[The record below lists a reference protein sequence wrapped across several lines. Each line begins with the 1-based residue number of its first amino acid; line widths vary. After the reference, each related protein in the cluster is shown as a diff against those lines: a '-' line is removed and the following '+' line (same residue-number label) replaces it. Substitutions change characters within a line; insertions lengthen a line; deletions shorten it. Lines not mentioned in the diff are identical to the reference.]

1 MEAVRAWGKGES
13 VMARGVQTST
23 KLFRGPGK
31 DRDSEPM
38 SYAANSAGSTL
49 PPLGEEEIA
58 RRVAAERL
66 RLERAA
72 GIVEMPIAHFHRPV
86 ERPFTAEERDRTT
99 ILFGGF
105 TWKHERF
112 IEAVFRGCGYRF
124 QMLPNPNVAAFQT
137 GKEYGNNGQCNPTY
151 FTVGNLIEFLRTLE
165 ARGLSR
171 QEILDHYVFFT
182 AGSCGPCRFGTYE
195 SEYRMALENAGFG
208 GFRVLLFQ
216 QDHGIHAMTGN
227 TGLKFS
233 VDLGMGQLN
242 AVNLGDVINDL
253 VYQIRPYEVVPGAT
267 EQAIKEVVD
276 QLSDFLEHRK
286 RFEILES
293 APGWISR
300 RLARNKKLKD
310 IGNTLGKVLHHLY
323 AEDFLNAMRLARERL
338 NQVEVDRTRVKPI
351 VKITGEFWAQLT
363 ESDGNFNMFTFLER
377 EGAQVYVEAIGG
389 WVTYLLYEARA
400 SAEERKGL
408 DVPHPGARWWEWKKQ
423 LANDWKFRKKWLLL
437 RLSEGIWNRQHARTA
452 RHLGNLAPR
461 LAPQGELARLA
472 HPFYHSLARGG
483 EGHLE
488 VGKNVYYTTH
498 GLCHMVLAL
507 KPFGCMPSSQSDGVQ
522 SAVVNRFPEMIFLPI
537 ETSGEGEI
545 NAHSRMQMALGDAK
559 IKAKA
564 EFEQA
569 LASTGKKLDEIKAYV
584 AEHRQLRS
592 PFYPVPRRQGVA
604 GVAANFVLHV
614 SNLMDGKA
622 RLAK

>member
-1 MEAVRAWGKGES
+1 
-13 VMARGVQTST
+13 
-23 KLFRGPGK
+23 
-31 DRDSEPM
+31 M
-38 SYAANSAGSTL
+38 SSAIKSADATP
-49 PPLGEEEIA
+49 PPLVEEEIA

-66 RLERAA
+66 RLVRDA
-72 GIVEMPIAHFHRPV
+72 GLPEKPIEHFHRPM
-86 ERPFTAEERDRTT
+86 ERLFTAEERDRVT

-124 QMLPNPNVAAFQT
+124 QMLPNPDVAAFQT
-137 GKEYGNNGQCNPTY
+137 GKEFGNNGQCNPTY
-151 FTVGNLIEFLRTLE
+151 FTVGNLIEFLRSLE
-165 ARGLSR
+165 ARGRSR
-171 QEILDHYVFFT
+171 QEILDNYVFFT
-182 AGSCGPCRFGTYE
+182 AGSCGPCRFGMYE

-216 QDHGIHAMTGN
+216 QDHGVKAASGN
-227 TGLKFS
+227 PGLKFS
-233 VDLGMGQLN
+233 ADLGMGQLN
-242 AVNLGDVINDL
+242 ALNLGDVINDM
-253 VYQIRPYEVVPGAT
+253 VYQIRPYEVAPGAT
-267 EQAIKEVVD
+267 GQAIKEVVD
-276 QLSDFLEHRK
+276 QLSDFLENRK
-286 RFEILES
+286 RYEILES

-300 RLARNKKLKD
+300 RLAQNKKLKD
-310 IGNTLGKVLHHLY
+310 ICNTLGKVLNHLY
-323 AEDFLNAMRLARERL
+323 AEDFLNVMHFARERL

-351 VKITGEFWAQLT
+351 VKVTGEFWAQLT
-363 ESDGNFNMFTFLER
+363 EGDGNFNMFTFLEQ
-377 EGAQVYVEAIGG
+377 EGAQVDVEPIGC
-389 WVTYLLYEARA
+389 WVTYLLSQARA
-400 SAEERKGL
+400 NADAKKGL
-408 DVPHPGARWWEWKKQ
+408 DAPYPGARWWELKEQ
-423 LANDWKFRKKWLLL
+423 LANEWKFRKKWLLL

-452 RHLGNLAPR
+452 RHLGGLTHR
-461 LAPQGELARLA
+461 LVSQSDLARVA

-522 SAVVNRFPEMIFLPI
+522 SAVVNRFREMIFLPI

-545 NAHSRMQMALGDAK
+545 NAHSRVQMALGDAK

-569 LASTGKKLDEIKAYV
+569 LASTGKKLDDIKAYI
-584 AEHRQLRS
+584 AEHRELRS
-592 PFYPVPRRQGVA
+592 PLYPVKRRRGIA

-614 SNLMDGKA
+614 SNLMDGNA
-622 RLAK
+622 RLARLPGEI

>member
-1 MEAVRAWGKGES
+1 MSSAIDS
-13 VMARGVQTST
+13 ST
-23 KLFRGPGK
+23 P
-31 DRDSEPM
+31 
-38 SYAANSAGSTL
+38 TL
-49 PPLGEEEIA
+49 PPPVEEEIA
-58 RRVAAERL
+58 RRVAEERS
-66 RLERAA
+66 RLEQAA
-72 GIVEMPIAHFHRPV
+72 GLLEKPIQHFHRPI
-86 ERPFTAEERDRTT
+86 ERPFTAEERDHVT
-99 ILFGGF
+99 ILFGGL

-112 IEAVFRGCGYRF
+112 IEAVFRGCGYRYE
-124 QMLPNPNVAAFQT
+124 MLPNPDVASFQI

-151 FTVGNLIEFLRTLE
+151 FTVGNLIKFLQSLE
-165 ARGLSR
+165 ARGLTR

-208 GFRVLLFQ
+208 GFRILLFQ
-216 QDHGIHAMTGN
+216 QDHGIKAGTGN
-227 TGLKFS
+227 PGLKFS

-242 AVNLGDVINDL
+242 AINLGDVINDL

-267 EQAIKEVVD
+267 DLAIKEVVD

-286 RFEILES
+286 RYEVLERT
-293 APGWISR
+293 PKWISR

-310 IGNTLGKVLHHLY
+310 IGNTLGKVLDHLY
-323 AEDFLNAMRLARERL
+323 AKEFRNTMHHARERL
-338 NQVEVDRTRVKPI
+338 GQVEVDRTRVKPL
-351 VKITGEFWAQLT
+351 VKIMGEFWASLT
-363 ESDGNFNMFTFLER
+363 EGDGNFNMFTFLER
-377 EGAQVYVEAIGG
+377 EGAQVWVEPIGC
-389 WVTYLLYEARA
+389 WVTYLLHEALAGARA
-400 SAEERKGL
+400 RQGL
-408 DVPHPGARWWEWKKQ
+408 DAPYPGARWWEWKKQ

-437 RLSEGIWNRQHARTA
+437 GISEGIWNRQHARTA
-452 RHLGNLAPR
+452 RHMGGLTRHLTS
-461 LAPQGELARLA
+461 QSELARLA

-488 VGKNVYYTTH
+488 VGKNVYYTSH

-522 SAVVNRFPEMIFLPI
+522 SAVVNRFRDMIFLPI

-545 NAHSRMQMALGDAK
+545 NAHSRVQMALGEAK
-559 IKAKA
+559 AKAKA

-569 LASTGKKLDEIKAYV
+569 LASTGKKLDEIRAYA

-592 PFYPVPRRQGVA
+592 PFYPVPRSRDVT

-614 SNLMDGKA
+614 SKLMDGKA
-622 RLAK
+622 RLARLPGS

>member
-1 MEAVRAWGKGES
+1 
-13 VMARGVQTST
+13 
-23 KLFRGPGK
+23 
-31 DRDSEPM
+31 M
-38 SYAANSAGSTL
+38 SSAIKSADAT
-49 PPLGEEEIA
+49 PPLLVEEEIA

-66 RLERAA
+66 RLVRDA
-72 GIVEMPIAHFHRPV
+72 GLPEKPIEHFHRPV
-86 ERPFTAEERDRTT
+86 ERLFTAEERDRVT

-112 IEAVFRGCGYRF
+112 IEAGFRGCGYRF
-124 QMLPNPNVAAFQT
+124 QMLPNPDVAAFQT
-137 GKEYGNNGQCNPTY
+137 GKEFGNNGQCNPTY
-151 FTVGNLIEFLRTLE
+151 FTVGNLIEFLRSLE

-171 QEILDHYVFFT
+171 QEILDNYVFFT
-182 AGSCGPCRFGTYE
+182 AGSCGPCRFGMYE

-216 QDHGIHAMTGN
+216 QDHGVKAASGN
-227 TGLKFS
+227 PGLKFTA
-233 VDLGMGQLN
+233 DLGMGQLN
-242 AVNLGDVINDL
+242 ALNLGDVINDM
-253 VYQIRPYEVVPGAT
+253 VYQIRPYEVAPGAT
-267 EQAIKEVVD
+267 GQAIKEVVD
-276 QLSDFLEHRK
+276 QLSDFLENRK
-286 RFEILES
+286 RYEILES

-300 RLARNKKLKD
+300 RLAQNKKVKD
-310 IGNTLGKVLHHLY
+310 ICNTLGKVLHHLY
-323 AEDFLNAMRLARERL
+323 AEDFLNVMHLARERL

-351 VKITGEFWAQLT
+351 VKVTGEFWAQLT
-363 ESDGNFNMFTFLER
+363 EGDGNFNMFTFLEQ
-377 EGAQVYVEAIGG
+377 EGAQVDVEPIGC
-389 WVTYLLYEARA
+389 WVTYLLSQARA
-400 SAEERKGL
+400 NADAKKGL
-408 DVPHPGARWWEWKKQ
+408 DVPYPGARWWEMKEQ
-423 LANDWKFRKKWLLL
+423 LANEWKFRKKWLLL

-452 RHLGNLAPR
+452 RHLGGLTHR
-461 LAPQGELARLA
+461 LVSQSDLARVA

-522 SAVVNRFPEMIFLPI
+522 SAVVNRFREMIFLPI

-545 NAHSRMQMALGDAK
+545 NAHSRVQMALGDAK

-569 LASTGKKLDEIKAYV
+569 LASTGKKLDDIKAYI

-592 PFYPVPRRQGVA
+592 PLYPVKRRRGIA

-614 SNLMDGKA
+614 SNLMDGNA
-622 RLAK
+622 RLATLPGER

>member
-1 MEAVRAWGKGES
+1 V
-13 VMARGVQTST
+13 
-23 KLFRGPGK
+23 
-31 DRDSEPM
+31 
-38 SYAANSAGSTL
+38 
-49 PPLGEEEIA
+49 EEEIA

-66 RLERAA
+66 RLVRDA
-72 GIVEMPIAHFHRPV
+72 GLPEKPVEHFHRPM
-86 ERPFTAEERDRTT
+86 ERLFTAEERDRVT

-124 QMLPNPNVAAFQT
+124 QMLPNPDVAAFQT

-151 FTVGNLIEFLRTLE
+151 FTVGNLIEFLRSLE

-171 QEILDHYVFFT
+171 QEIIDNYVFFT
-182 AGSCGPCRFGTYE
+182 AGSCGPCRFGMYE

-216 QDHGIHAMTGN
+216 QDHGVKAASGN
-227 TGLKFS
+227 PGLKFTA
-233 VDLGMGQLN
+233 DLGMGQLN
-242 AVNLGDVINDL
+242 ALNLGDVINDM
-253 VYQIRPYEVVPGAT
+253 VYQIRPYEVAPGAT
-267 EQAIKEVVD
+267 GEAIKEVVD
-276 QLSDFLEHRK
+276 QLSDFLENRK
-286 RFEILES
+286 RYEILES
-293 APGWISR
+293 TPGWISR

-310 IGNTLGKVLHHLY
+310 ICNTLGKVLHHLY
-323 AEDFLNAMRLARERL
+323 AEDFLNVMHAARERL

-351 VKITGEFWAQLT
+351 VKVTGEFWAQLT
-363 ESDGNFNMFTFLER
+363 EGDGNFNMFTFLEQ
-377 EGAQVYVEAIGG
+377 EGAQVDVEPIGC
-389 WVTYLLYEARA
+389 WVTYLLSQARA
-400 SAEERKGL
+400 NADAKKGL
-408 DVPHPGARWWEWKKQ
+408 DAPYPDARWWELKQQ
-423 LANDWKFRKKWLLL
+423 LANEWKFRKKWLLL

-452 RHLGNLAPR
+452 RHLGGLTHR
-461 LAPQGELARLA
+461 LVAQSDLARVA

-498 GLCHMVLAL
+498 HLCHMVLAL

-522 SAVVNRFPEMIFLPI
+522 SAVVNRFREMIFLPI

-545 NAHSRMQMALGDAK
+545 NAHSRVQMALGEAK

-569 LASTGKKLDEIKAYV
+569 LASTGKRLDEIKAYI

-592 PFYPVPRRQGVA
+592 PLYPVPRRRGIA

-614 SNLMDGKA
+614 SNLMDGNA
-622 RLAK
+622 RLVRLPGEI

>member
-1 MEAVRAWGKGES
+1 
-13 VMARGVQTST
+13 
-23 KLFRGPGK
+23 
-31 DRDSEPM
+31 M
-38 SYAANSAGSTL
+38 SCAINSGGSTL
-49 PPLGEEEIA
+49 PPLGEAEIA

-66 RLERAA
+66 RLEQAA
-72 GIVEMPIAHFHRPV
+72 GLVEKPLEHFHRPL
-86 ERPFTAEERDRTT
+86 ERPFTAEERDRVT

-105 TWKHERF
+105 TWKHERL

-151 FTVGNLIEFLRTLE
+151 FTVGNLIEFLRSLE

-216 QDHGIHAMTGN
+216 QDHGINAMTGN

-267 EQAIKEVVD
+267 DHAISEVVD
-276 QLSDFLEHRK
+276 QLSDFLAKRR

-300 RLARNKKLKD
+300 RLARSQKLTKTC
-310 IGNTLGKVLHHLY
+310 NTLGKIREHLY
-323 AEDFLNAMRLARERL
+323 GEDFLKAMHFARERL
-338 NQVEVDRTRVKPI
+338 NRVEVDRTRVKPI

-363 ESDGNFNMFTFLER
+363 ESDGNFNMFSFLEQ
-377 EGAQVYVEAIGG
+377 EGAQVYVEPIGG

-400 SAEERKGL
+400 SAEEREGL
-408 DVPHPGARWWEWKKQ
+408 DIPYPGARWWELKKQ
-423 LANDWKFRKKWLLL
+423 VANQWKFRKKWLLL
-437 RLSEGIWNRQHARTA
+437 RSSEGIWNRQHARTA
-452 RHLGNLAPR
+452 RHLGGLTPR
-461 LAPQGELARLA
+461 LALQSELARMA

-545 NAHSRMQMALGDAK
+545 NAHSRMQMALGEAK

-569 LASTGKKLDEIKAYV
+569 LASTGKKLDEVKAYA

-592 PFYPVPRRQGVA
+592 PFYPVPRRRGIT

-622 RLAK
+622 PLAKLPGEN

>member
-1 MEAVRAWGKGES
+1 
-13 VMARGVQTST
+13 
-23 KLFRGPGK
+23 
-31 DRDSEPM
+31 M
-38 SYAANSAGSTL
+38 SSAIKSADATP
-49 PPLGEEEIA
+49 PPLVEEEIA

-66 RLERAA
+66 RLVRDA
-72 GIVEMPIAHFHRPV
+72 GLPEKPIEHFHRPM
-86 ERPFTAEERDRTT
+86 ERLFTAEERDRVT

-124 QMLPNPNVAAFQT
+124 QMLPNPDVAAFQT
-137 GKEYGNNGQCNPTY
+137 GKEFGNNGQCNPTY
-151 FTVGNLIEFLRTLE
+151 FTVGNLIEFLRSLE

-171 QEILDHYVFFT
+171 QEILDNYVFFT
-182 AGSCGPCRFGTYE
+182 AGSCGPCRFGMYE

-216 QDHGIHAMTGN
+216 QDHGVKAASGN
-227 TGLKFS
+227 PGLKFTA
-233 VDLGMGQLN
+233 DLGMGQLN
-242 AVNLGDVINDL
+242 ALNLGDVINDM
-253 VYQIRPYEVVPGAT
+253 VYQIRPYEVAPGAT
-267 EQAIKEVVD
+267 AQAIKEVVD
-276 QLSDFLEHRK
+276 QLSDFLENRK
-286 RFEILES
+286 RYEILES

-300 RLARNKKLKD
+300 RLAQNKKLKD
-310 IGNTLGKVLHHLY
+310 ICNTLGKVLNHLY
-323 AEDFLNAMRLARERL
+323 AEDFLNVMHFARERL

-351 VKITGEFWAQLT
+351 VKVTGEFWAQLT
-363 ESDGNFNMFTFLER
+363 EGDGNFNMFTFLEQ
-377 EGAQVYVEAIGG
+377 EGAQVDVEPIGC
-389 WVTYLLYEARA
+389 WVTYLLSQARA
-400 SAEERKGL
+400 NADAKKGL
-408 DVPHPGARWWEWKKQ
+408 DAPYPGARWWELKEQ
-423 LANDWKFRKKWLLL
+423 LANEWKFRKKWLLL

-452 RHLGNLAPR
+452 RHLGGLTHR
-461 LAPQGELARLA
+461 LVSQSDLARVA

-498 GLCHMVLAL
+498 HLCHMVLAL

-522 SAVVNRFPEMIFLPI
+522 SAVVNRFREMIFLPI

-545 NAHSRMQMALGDAK
+545 NAHSRVQMALGDAK

-569 LASTGKKLDEIKAYV
+569 LASTGKKLDDIKAYI
-584 AEHRQLRS
+584 AEHRELRS
-592 PFYPVPRRQGVA
+592 PLYPVKRRRGIA

-614 SNLMDGKA
+614 SNLMDGNA
-622 RLAK
+622 RLAKLPGEI

>member
-1 MEAVRAWGKGES
+1 
-13 VMARGVQTST
+13 
-23 KLFRGPGK
+23 
-31 DRDSEPM
+31 M
-38 SYAANSAGSTL
+38 SSAIKSADASL
-49 PPLGEEEIA
+49 PFGEEEIA
-58 RRVAAERL
+58 GRVAAERL
-66 RLERAA
+66 RLVRAA
-72 GIVEMPIAHFHRPV
+72 GLPEKPVEHFHRPM
-86 ERPFTAEERDRTT
+86 ERLFTAEERDRVT

-112 IEAVFRGCGYRF
+112 IEAVFRGSGYRCE
-124 QMLPNPNVAAFQT
+124 MLPNPDVAAFQT
-137 GKEYGNNGQCNPTY
+137 GKEFGNNGQCNPTY
-151 FTVGNLIEFLRTLE
+151 FTVGNLIEFLRSLE

-171 QEILDHYVFFT
+171 QEILDKYVFFT
-182 AGSCGPCRFGTYE
+182 AGSCGPCRFGMYE

-216 QDHGIHAMTGN
+216 QDHGVKAASGN
-227 TGLKFS
+227 PGLKFS
-233 VDLGMGQLN
+233 ADLGMGQLN
-242 AVNLGDVINDL
+242 ALNLGDVINDM
-253 VYQIRPYEVVPGAT
+253 VYQIRPYEVAPGAT
-267 EQAIKEVVD
+267 GEAIKEVVD
-276 QLSDFLEHRK
+276 QLSDFLENRK
-286 RFEILES
+286 RYEILES

-310 IGNTLGKVLHHLY
+310 ICNTLGKVLNHLY
-323 AEDFLNAMRLARERL
+323 AEDFLKVMHVARERL

-351 VKITGEFWAQLT
+351 VKVTGEFWAQLT
-363 ESDGNFNMFTFLER
+363 EGDGNFNMFTFLEQ
-377 EGAQVYVEAIGG
+377 EGAQVDVEPIGC
-389 WVTYLLYEARA
+389 WVTYLLYQGRA
-400 SAEERKGL
+400 NTDAKKGL
-408 DVPHPGARWWEWKKQ
+408 DAPYPSARWWELKAQ
-423 LANDWKFRKKWLLL
+423 LANEWKFRKKWLLL

-452 RHLGNLAPR
+452 RHLGGLTHR
-461 LAPQGELARLA
+461 LVAQSDLARVA

-498 GLCHMVLAL
+498 HLCHMVLAV

-522 SAVVNRFPEMIFLPI
+522 SAVVNRFREMIFLPI

-545 NAHSRMQMALGDAK
+545 NAHSRVQMALGEAK

-569 LASTGKKLDEIKAYV
+569 LASTGKKLDEIKAYI

-592 PFYPVPRRQGVA
+592 PLYPVPRRRGIA

-614 SNLMDGKA
+614 SNLMDGNA
-622 RLAK
+622 RLAKLPREI

>member
-1 MEAVRAWGKGES
+1 
-13 VMARGVQTST
+13 
-23 KLFRGPGK
+23 
-31 DRDSEPM
+31 M
-38 SYAANSAGSTL
+38 SSAIKSADAT
-49 PPLGEEEIA
+49 PPLLVEEEIA

-66 RLERAA
+66 RLVRDA
-72 GIVEMPIAHFHRPV
+72 GLPEKPIEHFHRPV
-86 ERPFTAEERDRTT
+86 ERLFTAEERDRVT

-112 IEAVFRGCGYRF
+112 IEAGFRGCGYRF
-124 QMLPNPNVAAFQT
+124 QMLPNPDVAAFQT
-137 GKEYGNNGQCNPTY
+137 GKEFGNNGQCNPTY
-151 FTVGNLIEFLRTLE
+151 FTVGNLIEFLRSLE

-171 QEILDHYVFFT
+171 QEILDNYVFFT
-182 AGSCGPCRFGTYE
+182 AGSCGPCRFGMYE

-216 QDHGIHAMTGN
+216 QDHGVKAASGN
-227 TGLKFS
+227 PGLKFS
-233 VDLGMGQLN
+233 ADLGMGQLN
-242 AVNLGDVINDL
+242 ALNLGDVINDM
-253 VYQIRPYEVVPGAT
+253 VYQIRPYEVAPGAT
-267 EQAIKEVVD
+267 GQAIKEVVD
-276 QLSDFLEHRK
+276 QLSDFLENRK
-286 RFEILES
+286 RYEILES

-300 RLARNKKLKD
+300 RLAQNKKVKD
-310 IGNTLGKVLHHLY
+310 ICNTLGKVLHHLY
-323 AEDFLNAMRLARERL
+323 AEDFLNVMHLARERL

-351 VKITGEFWAQLT
+351 VKVTGEFWAQLT
-363 ESDGNFNMFTFLER
+363 EGDGNFNMFTFLEQ
-377 EGAQVYVEAIGG
+377 EGAQVDVEPIGC
-389 WVTYLLYEARA
+389 WVTYLLSQARA
-400 SAEERKGL
+400 NADAKKGL
-408 DVPHPGARWWEWKKQ
+408 DVPYPGARWWEMKEQ
-423 LANDWKFRKKWLLL
+423 LANEWKFRKKWLLL

-452 RHLGNLAPR
+452 RHLGGLTHR
-461 LAPQGELARLA
+461 LVSQSDLARVA

-522 SAVVNRFPEMIFLPI
+522 SAVVNRFREMIFLPI

-545 NAHSRMQMALGDAK
+545 NAHSRVQMALGDAK

-569 LASTGKKLDEIKAYV
+569 LASTGKKLDDIKAYI

-592 PFYPVPRRQGVA
+592 PLYPVKRRRGIA

-614 SNLMDGKA
+614 SNLMDGNA
-622 RLAK
+622 RLATLPGER

>member
-1 MEAVRAWGKGES
+1 MSSAIKSAD
-13 VMARGVQTST
+13 ST
-23 KLFRGPGK
+23 P
-31 DRDSEPM
+31 
-38 SYAANSAGSTL
+38 
-49 PPLGEEEIA
+49 PPLVEEVIA

-66 RLERAA
+66 RLVRAA
-72 GIVEMPIAHFHRPV
+72 GLPEKPIEHFHRPM
-86 ERPFTAEERDRTT
+86 ERLFTAEERDRVT

-112 IEAVFRGCGYRF
+112 IEAVFRGCGYRC
-124 QMLPNPNVAAFQT
+124 QMLPNPDVAAFQT

-151 FTVGNLIEFLRTLE
+151 FTVGNLIEFLRSLE

-171 QEILDHYVFFT
+171 QEILDNYVFFT
-182 AGSCGPCRFGTYE
+182 AGSCGPCRFGMYE

-216 QDHGIHAMTGN
+216 QDHGVKAASGN
-227 TGLKFS
+227 PGLKFS
-233 VDLGMGQLN
+233 ADLGMGQLN
-242 AVNLGDVINDL
+242 ALNLGDVINDM
-253 VYQIRPYEVVPGAT
+253 VYQIRPYEVAPGAT
-267 EQAIKEVVD
+267 CEAVKEVVD
-276 QLSDFLEHRK
+276 QLSDFLENRK
-286 RFEILES
+286 RYEILES
-293 APGWISR
+293 TPGWISR
-300 RLARNKKLKD
+300 RLAQNKKLKD
-310 IGNTLGKVLHHLY
+310 ICNTLGKVLNHLY
-323 AEDFLNAMRLARERL
+323 AEDFLKVMQLARERL

-351 VKITGEFWAQLT
+351 VKVTGEFWAQLT
-363 ESDGNFNMFTFLER
+363 EGDGNFNMFTFLEQ
-377 EGAQVYVEAIGG
+377 EGAQVDVEPIGC
-389 WVTYLLYEARA
+389 WVTYLLYQARA
-400 SAEERKGL
+400 NAEAKKGL
-408 DVPHPGARWWEWKKQ
+408 DAPYPGARWWELKEQ
-423 LANDWKFRKKWLLL
+423 LANEWKFRKKWLLL

-452 RHLGNLAPR
+452 RHLGGLTHR
-461 LAPQGELARLA
+461 LVSQSDLARVA

-498 GLCHMVLAL
+498 HLCHMVLAL

-522 SAVVNRFPEMIFLPI
+522 SAVVNRFREMIFLPI

-545 NAHSRMQMALGDAK
+545 NAHSRVQMALGEAK

-569 LASTGKKLDEIKAYV
+569 LASTGKKLDEIKTYI

-592 PFYPVPRRQGVA
+592 PLYPVPRRRGIA

-614 SNLMDGKA
+614 SNLMDGNA
-622 RLAK
+622 RLAKLPGEI

>member
-1 MEAVRAWGKGES
+1 M
-13 VMARGVQTST
+13 
-23 KLFRGPGK
+23 
-31 DRDSEPM
+31 
-38 SYAANSAGSTL
+38 NSADSTL
-49 PPLGEEEIA
+49 PPLLKVEIA

-72 GIVEMPIAHFHRPV
+72 GLVEKPIEHFHRPL
-86 ERPFTAEERDRTT
+86 ERPFTAEERDRVT

-112 IEAVFRGCGYRF
+112 IEAVFRGCGYRC

-151 FTVGNLIEFLRTLE
+151 FTVGNLIEFLRSLQ
-165 ARGLSR
+165 AGDLSR

-216 QDHGIHAMTGN
+216 YDHGISAMS
-227 TGLKFS
+227 GLQFS
-233 VDLGMGQLN
+233 VDFGMGELN
-242 AVNLGDVINDL
+242 AVNLGDVINDM

-267 EQAIKEVVD
+267 DQAIKEVVD
-276 QLSDFLEHRK
+276 GLSDFLEHRK
-286 RFEILES
+286 RYEVLERT
-293 APGWISR
+293 PRWISR
-300 RLARNKKLKD
+300 RLAQNKKRKD
-310 IGNTLGKVLHHLY
+310 ICNTLGKVFDHLY
-323 AEDFLNAMRLARERL
+323 SKDFRKAMHVARERL
-338 NQVEVDRTRVKPI
+338 NQVEVDRTRVRPI

-363 ESDGNFNMFTFLER
+363 ESDGNFNMFTFLEQ
-377 EGAQVYVEAIGG
+377 EGAQVFVEPIGG
-389 WVTYLLYEARA
+389 WITYLLYQARA
-400 SAEERKGL
+400 NTEERKGL
-408 DVPHPGARWWEWKKQ
+408 EVPHPGARWWELKKQ
-423 LANDWKFRKKWLLL
+423 LANEWKFRKKWLLL

-452 RHLGNLAPR
+452 RHLGKLTPR
-461 LAPQGELARLA
+461 LASQSELARRA

-498 GLCHMVLAL
+498 RLCHMVLAL

-545 NAHSRMQMALGDAK
+545 NAHSRMQMALGEAK

-569 LASTGKKLDEIKAYV
+569 LTRTGKKLDEIKAYV
-584 AEHRQLRS
+584 AEHPQLRS
-592 PFYPVPRRQGVA
+592 PLYPVPRCRGIA
-604 GVAANFVLHV
+604 GVAANFILHV
-614 SNLMDGKA
+614 SALMNGKA
-622 RLAK
+622 GLAKLPGEI